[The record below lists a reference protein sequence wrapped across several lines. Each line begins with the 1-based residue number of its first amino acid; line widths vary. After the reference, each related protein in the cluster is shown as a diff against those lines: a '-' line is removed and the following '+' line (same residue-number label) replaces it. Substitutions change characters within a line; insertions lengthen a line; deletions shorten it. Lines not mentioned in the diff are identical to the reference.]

1 MTNGRKVIV
10 FSYFREVLEIV
21 GRTLRQQTFAVE
33 VFGALTGSVSTSE
46 RQNMV
51 DRFAAAKGAA
61 VLVSQIQA
69 GGVGLNIQAA
79 STVILCEPQVKPSM
93 ESQAIAR
100 AHRMGQVRSVQVH
113 RLLIEESVDQR
124 MLEILGSKQALFDE
138 YARQSDIAASAP
150 EAVDISEVQ
159 LARDVVAVEQERLA
173 KELIARLER
182 DSSVSQSQDG

>member
-1 MTNGRKVIV
+1 
-10 FSYFREVLEIV
+10 
-21 GRTLRQQTFAVE
+21 
-33 VFGALTGSVSTSE
+33 VSTSE

-51 DRFAAAKGAA
+51 DRLTAAKGAA

-79 STVILCEPQVKPSM
+79 SVVILCEPQVKPSM

-113 RLLIEESVDQR
+113 RLLIEDSVDQR

-138 YARQSDIAASAP
+138 YARQSDIAVNTP
-150 EAVDISEVQ
+150 EAMDISEVA
-159 LARDVVAVEQERLA
+159 LARDVVAAEQERLA
-173 KELIARLER
+173 KELMARL
-182 DSSVSQSQDG
+182 DADGNSTASLAEG